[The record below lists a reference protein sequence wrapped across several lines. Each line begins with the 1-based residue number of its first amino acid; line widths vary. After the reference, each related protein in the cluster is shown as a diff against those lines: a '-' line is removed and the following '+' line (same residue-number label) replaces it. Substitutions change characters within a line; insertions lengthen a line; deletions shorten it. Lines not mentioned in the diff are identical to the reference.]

1 MPLSTEYLYEV
12 DNITIGTNKPG
23 KIILDIK
30 FVRNSTVVSTV
41 IYVKIVLIGTLK
53 YLNSL

>member
-12 DNITIGTNKPG
+12 DNITIGANKPG